1 MNPLI
6 NIAYLGTILYYVL
19 PRIYDYTK
27 EPMLIKIQFVVIGLV
42 SQIIFNLI
50 VKLIK
55 KEEIKIKKI
64 HKELDTSLVKGL
76 LILLGFMLYN
86 DIKTSP
92 RIINL
97 IPGLTQIIDNRIIN
111 VIIMLM
117 PLFVV
122 ITGKCLLKPI

>member
-6 NIAYLGTILYYVL
+6 NIAYLGTILYYIL

-64 HKELDTSLVKGL
+64 YKELDTSLMKGL

-86 DIKTSP
+86 DVKTSP
-92 RIINL
+92 NIMNT
-97 IPGLTQIIDNRIIN
+97 IPGLTQIINNRIIN
-111 VIIMLM
+111 VIIMLI